1 MSFVSSMWLL
11 FYPTVEVNLKILLKK
26 VLTMGALFFAVGVA
40 AQSADKFVNVNPPQ
54 PTEPGKVEVLE
65 FFSYGCPHCAVL
77 EPLVSEWKKTLPGAV
92 SFKSVPVA
100 FNASMKPLQY
110 LYYALEAV
118 GRPDLHPKVF
128 ATIHQEKKRIFTR
141 DAIVDWAASQGL
153 DRAKFAAAMDSFG
166 VQSKAQRADQLVKG
180 YAVQGT
186 PSIAVAG
193 RYLTSPTEA
202 GGYRETIAEADKL
215 VQRSLK

>member
-1 MSFVSSMWLL
+1 M
-11 FYPTVEVNLKILLKK
+11 EVKLKK
-26 VLTMGALFFAVGVA
+26 LIQQILFLSVVCFAGGAV

-77 EPLVSEWKKTLPGAV
+77 EPMVTEWKKALPSAV

-100 FNASMKPLQY
+100 FNASMKPLQQ

-118 GRPDLHPKVF
+118 GRDDLHPKVF
-128 ATIHQEKKRIFTR
+128 AAIHQEKKRIFTR
-141 DAIVDWAASQGL
+141 DAIIDWVATQGV

-193 RYLTSPTEA
+193 RYMTSPSEA

-215 VQRSLK
+215 VKRSLK